1 MRPPFVTTIMTN
13 FLKFDINEH
22 LKNRY
27 PKLTEEEADLIASD
41 VKQRWDYRELIDS
54 VDFKC
59 KQTAYYANIELG
71 DDSYNEGMDIK
82 YEPMEHSSE
91 GC

>member
-1 MRPPFVTTIMTN
+1 MTN
-13 FLKFDINEH
+13 LIKLDINEH
-22 LKNRY
+22 LQSKY
-27 PKLTEEEADLIASD
+27 PNLRPDQIDLIAED
-41 VKQRWDYRELIDS
+41 VSRRWDYRDLIDS
-54 VDFKC
+54 VDIKC

-71 DDSYNEGMDIK
+71 DDSYNEGLEIK

>member
-1 MRPPFVTTIMTN
+1 MTHTIELN
-13 FLKFDINEH
+13 VIEH
-22 LKNRY
+22 LQKKY
-27 PKLTEEEADLIASD
+27 PKLTWQEIDLIASD
-41 VKQRWDYRELIDS
+41 VSRRWDYTHLIDS

-71 DDSYNEGMDIK
+71 DDEYNEGLNIK
-82 YEPMEHSSE
+82 YEPMEHTSE

>member
-1 MRPPFVTTIMTN
+1 MTN
-13 FLKFDINEH
+13 FIKLDINEH
-22 LKNRY
+22 LQSKY
-27 PKLTEEEADLIASD
+27 PNLPPDQIDLIAED
-41 VKQRWDYRELIDS
+41 VSRRWDYQDLIDS

-71 DDSYNEGMDIK
+71 DNDYNEHEFFK

>member
-1 MRPPFVTTIMTN
+1 MTN
-13 FLKFDINEH
+13 FIKLDINEY
-22 LKNRY
+22 LQTKY
-27 PKLTEEEADLIASD
+27 PNLDPEHIDLIASD
-41 VKQRWDYRELIDS
+41 VSRRFDYQELIDT

-71 DDSYNEGMDIK
+71 DESYNEGYNIK
-82 YEPMEHSSE
+82 YEPMEHTSE

>member
-1 MRPPFVTTIMTN
+1 MTN
-13 FLKFDINEH
+13 FIKLDVTEH
-22 LKNRY
+22 LKNKY
-27 PKLTEEEADLIASD
+27 PNLDSESIDLIAQD
-41 VKQRWDYRELIDS
+41 VSGRWDYRSLIDD
-54 VDFKC
+54 VDIKC

-71 DDSYNEGMDIK
+71 DESNNEREFFK